1 MARPVLV
8 QWPTAL
14 LGARSVDESD
24 APTPTRGRKR
34 RPTVAVGVTRGREG
48 GSPGPGESR
57 EFASSSD
64 SHGFSARVPVGWPD
78 HAMHVI

>member
-24 APTPTRGRKR
+24 APTPTHGREGG
-34 RPTVAVGVTRGREG
+34 PTVAVCVTSGLEG

-57 EFASSSD
+57 EFASSATVMA
-64 SHGFSARVPVGWPD
+64 FRLECRLVGQITQC
-78 HAMHVI
+78 M